1 MRPVADLT
9 RGRASRLAGR
19 VHHHRAVLLR
29 LLGLALLIYGTI
41 GLIGTLYGASLVRQA
56 FDRTRGLVV
65 QATDER
71 ARALRA
77 LDAISL
83 TLDDAAAAAT
93 NLGGSFDEGQASLTT
108 AEQVAGDV
116 AVSLRQAAA
125 VANVQLFGLQPLVAL
140 GPPFLRS
147 ADRLDDLARDLAQTS
162 AAVGANSTD
171 ARRIGT
177 DFTRLKIEIE
187 AMRPLLVAAPSDPL
201 SGESARLLELALG
214 AILAWIGLQSLIALV
229 SGLALL
235 VASLH
240 RGPPA

>member
-1 MRPVADLT
+1 M
-9 RGRASRLAGR
+9 
-19 VHHHRAVLLR
+19 LLR
-29 LLGLALLIYGTI
+29 LLGLALLLYGTT

-77 LDAISL
+77 LDAISS
-83 TLDDAAAAAT
+83 TLDDAAGAAT
-93 NLGGSFDEGQASLTT
+93 NLGGLFDEGQASLTT
-108 AEQVAGDV
+108 AEQVASDV

-125 VANVQLFGLQPLVAL
+125 VANVQLFGLQPLADL
-140 GPPFLRS
+140 GPPFLQS
-147 ADRLDDLARDLAQTS
+147 AERLDDLARDLAQTS

-171 ARRIGT
+171 ARRIGA
-177 DFTRLKIEIE
+177 DFSSLKIEIE
-187 AMRPLLVAAPSDPL
+187 AMRPLLVASPTDPL
-201 SGESARLLELALG
+201 SGESARLLELALS

-240 RGPPA
+240 RGPSA

>member
-1 MRPVADLT
+1 
-9 RGRASRLAGR
+9 

-29 LLGLALLIYGTI
+29 LLGLALLIYGAT

-56 FDRTRGLVV
+56 FDRARGLVV

-77 LDAISL
+77 LDAISS
-83 TLDDAAAAAT
+83 TLDDAAGAAT
-93 NLGGSFDEGQASLTT
+93 NLGGSFEEGQVSLTS
-108 AEQVAGDV
+108 AERVASDV

-140 GPPFLRS
+140 GPPFLQS
-147 ADRLDDLARDLAQTS
+147 ADRLDDLARDLSRTS

-171 ARRIGT
+171 AERIGADIT
-177 DFTRLKIEIE
+177 QLKIEIE
-187 AMRPLLVAAPSDPL
+187 AMRPLLVASPTDPL
-201 SGESARLLELALG
+201 SGESARLLELALS

-240 RGPPA
+240 REPPA